1 MKIAIVVPTIREE
14 SWKRFIEAWQPLFDK
29 HNINLYKVEDGENPT
44 CNGESV
50 KDIMGEYSDLI
61 YNFNDGVRNLGF
73 AKAWQDGND
82 IFISLDDDVLPE
94 GDTIQDHLDVLNTRQ
109 PISYI
114 NSTDDIYMRGFPYWA
129 REEAEVVFSHGL
141 WNGVYDFDASTQLV
155 LGTQTPRHRKM
166 PIPKGALM
174 PVCVMNVCFKRLA
187 LPHYY
192 QAPMY
197 DDINRFAD
205 IFSGWEVKKWID
217 SQNLCMVNG
226 YATINHNRASNP
238 FVNLVKEARGVGI
251 NEDFEN
257 SEYYNFY
264 QEKLERW
271 KEFLSLH
278 DIMKTQIGAKTVL

>member
-1 MKIAIVVPTIREE
+1 VDFLIGLEK
-14 SWKRFIEAWQPLFDK
+14 KLK
-29 HNINLYKVEDGENPT
+29 LY
-44 CNGESV
+44 
-50 KDIMGEYSDLI
+50 
-61 YNFNDGVRNLGF
+61 
-73 AKAWQDGND
+73 
-82 IFISLDDDVLPE
+82 SL
-94 GDTIQDHLDVLNTRQ
+94 T
-109 PISYI
+109 
-114 NSTDDIYMRGFPYWA
+114 
-129 REEAEVVFSHGL
+129 GL

-155 LGTQTPRHRKM
+155 LGKKTPRHRKM

-174 PVCVMNVCFKRLA
+174 PVCVMNVCFKRKA

-197 DDINRFAD
+197 EDINRFAD
-205 IFSGWEVKKWID
+205 IWSGWEVKKWID
-217 SQNLCMVNG
+217 KNNLSMVNG

-264 QEKLERW
+264 KEKLEKW

-278 DIMKTQIGAKTVL
+278 DTMKTQTGAKTVL